1 MEYHKTSVKPFS
13 AQITLGMEK
22 GYTQALISKEI
33 IWIKMEKQKGIWDG
47 YGHYLEVTKVKAIEV
62 TKRKELAKKINEA
75 KKNKLK

>member
-1 MEYHKTSVKPFS
+1 
-13 AQITLGMEK
+13 
-22 GYTQALISKEI
+22 
-33 IWIKMEKQKGIWDG
+33 MEKQKGIWDG